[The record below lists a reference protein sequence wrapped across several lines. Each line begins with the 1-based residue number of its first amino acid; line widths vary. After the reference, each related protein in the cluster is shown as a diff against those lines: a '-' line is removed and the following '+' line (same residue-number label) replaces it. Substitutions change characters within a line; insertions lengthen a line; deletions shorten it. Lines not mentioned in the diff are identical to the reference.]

1 MDDLEI
7 SSIRRRFVR
16 KARFLFGVPM
26 YLVATLGFFSS
37 VSGPLPGLLVFYAI
51 TLISTTFGIYL
62 WGVWM
67 WAIFKRVIVRSFEL
81 EAAKK
86 EALEPTRLLHDPAG
100 AQPRSDPF
108 NTGD

>member
-16 KARFLFGVPM
+16 KSCILFGVPM
-26 YLVATLGFFSS
+26 YVIATLGFFSS
-37 VSGPLPGLLVFYAI
+37 VSGPLPGLLVFYVI

-62 WGVWM
+62 WGIWS
-67 WAIFKRVIVRSFEL
+67 WAVFRKAIIRSFEL

-86 EALEPTRLLHDPAG
+86 EKLESANRLHDPASG
-100 AQPRSDPF
+100 QPRPDQF
-108 NTGD
+108 NAGD